1 MAIRN
6 RRKQTNRTDYGELVE
21 VARLYFQTGATQ
33 NDIADNLKIPQAR
46 VSRLLKQA
54 EDENIVQHVI
64 IPPPLR
70 RLESLLM
77 RELRGKGV
85 RDTRVVPKGIGD

>member
-6 RRKQTNRTDYGELVE
+6 RRVQTNRTDYGELVE

-33 NDIADNLKIPQAR
+33 NDIADSLKIPQAR

-64 IPPPLR
+64 FPPPLR

-77 RELRGKGV
+77 RELRDKGV
-85 RDTRVVPKGIGD
+85 RDTRVVP